1 LVIYVKIKKVIGV
14 RNLKS
19 FKKYGIFFIIASGI
33 IYSLERGFSMLSS
46 SIIRAGFFSGGMNG
60 EVPEVAINGF
70 FSNFYVPLFFTI
82 GLILVIYGFK
92 KKG

>member
-1 LVIYVKIKKVIGV
+1 
-14 RNLKS
+14 
-19 FKKYGIFFIIASGI
+19 
-33 IYSLERGFSMLSS
+33 MLSS

-82 GLILVIYGFK
+82 GFILVIYGFMK
-92 KKG
+92 KE